1 MDVVTQLE
9 IQDVGQIVRAA
20 SLYVIG
26 AKADL
31 AAQLTMV
38 RVLLETQADVVTL
51 VT

>member
-20 SLYVIG
+20 QRYVIG
-26 AKADL
+26 ATADL
-31 AAQLTMV
+31 AAQLRMV
-38 RVLLETQADVVTL
+38 RVLLETQADVVNL